1 MVLLQSTVVKE
12 PLEGLDSSQERTG
25 PDPVA
30 HHEHVSIK
38 AILSF
43 LHKAHLLL
51 PQGGEFSNVL
61 CAHVTSC
68 RELVQTPSKAA
79 LLELTQWSLQAHLLA
94 ACPRLGSLR

>member
-1 MVLLQSTVVKE
+1 M
-12 PLEGLDSSQERTG
+12 GSSQECTG
-25 PDPVA
+25 LDPAA
-30 HHEHVSIK
+30 HHDHVLIE

-43 LHKAHLLL
+43 LHKALLLL

-61 CAHVTSC
+61 CAHVTSF